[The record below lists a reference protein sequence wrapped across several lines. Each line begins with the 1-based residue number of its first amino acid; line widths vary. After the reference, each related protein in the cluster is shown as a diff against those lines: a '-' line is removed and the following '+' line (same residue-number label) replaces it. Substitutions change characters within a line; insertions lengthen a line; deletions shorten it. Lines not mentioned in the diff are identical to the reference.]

1 MAVTAG
7 YDVGG
12 AHLKVALAE
21 DGRTIAVKQ
30 IACPL
35 WQGLD
40 RLDAAFA
47 QVAHLTGRAE
57 RHAATM
63 TGEMCELFPD
73 RRTGVRTLVDRL
85 ISILGPETRIWMG
98 PREFGSA
105 QQAHQDPDCVASTNF
120 LATATLVGKRL
131 GDGLLIDMG
140 STTTDI
146 IPVSAGRPCPRG
158 STDGVRLATSELV
171 YTGFTRSDVATVARD
186 VPFEGRVQ
194 RLAAGNFATM
204 ADVYRILGELPRDA
218 DDHDTSDQRG
228 KSLDESAAR
237 FARSLGHD
245 SADAAL
251 DDWRDAARDIADQQM
266 RAIQEAC
273 SQVLTETPLPDD
285 APVIAAGIGVSLIE
299 TLAKKLAR
307 PCRTF
312 GNLANATD
320 DCRLWATRCAPA
332 AAIALLAEGKV

>member
-21 DGRTIAVKQ
+21 GGRTIAVKQ

-40 RLDAAFA
+40 RLEAAFA
-47 QVAHLTGRAE
+47 QAAPLSGRAD
-57 RHAATM
+57 RFAATM

-73 RRTGVRTLVDRL
+73 RRIGVFALVDRL
-85 ISILGPETRIWMG
+85 TAFLGPETRIWMG
-98 PREFGSA
+98 PRGFGNA

-131 GDGLLIDMG
+131 GEGLLVDMG

-146 IPVSAGRPCPRG
+146 IPVSARRPCPRG
-158 STDGVRLATSELV
+158 LTDGARLATSELV
-171 YTGFTRSDVATVARD
+171 YTGLTRSDVATIARD
-186 VPFEGRVQ
+186 VTFKARTQ

-204 ADVYRILGELPRDA
+204 ADVYRILGELPHDA
-218 DDHDTSDQRG
+218 DNHDTSDQRG
-228 KSLDESAAR
+228 KSLDESVAR

-266 RAIQEAC
+266 RAIRDAC
-273 SQVLTETPLPDD
+273 LEVLTKTPLPND
-285 APVIAAGIGVSLIE
+285 APVVAAGIGASLIE
-299 TLAKKLAR
+299 TLASKLAR
-307 PCRTF
+307 PCRIF
-312 GNLANATD
+312 GDLANATD
-320 DCRLWATRCAPA
+320 DSRLWATRCAPA
-332 AAIALLAEGKV
+332 VAVALLAADEN

>member
-1 MAVTAG
+1 
-7 YDVGG
+7 
-12 AHLKVALAE
+12 
-21 DGRTIAVKQ
+21 
-30 IACPL
+30 
-35 WQGLD
+35 
-40 RLDAAFA
+40 
-47 QVAHLTGRAE
+47 
-57 RHAATM
+57 
-63 TGEMCELFPD
+63 
-73 RRTGVRTLVDRL
+73 
-85 ISILGPETRIWMG
+85 
-98 PREFGSA
+98 
-105 QQAHQDPDCVASTNF
+105 
-120 LATATLVGKRL
+120 
-131 GDGLLIDMG
+131 LL
-140 STTTDI
+140 S
-146 IPVSAGRPCPRG
+146 
-158 STDGVRLATSELV
+158 
-171 YTGFTRSDVATVARD
+171 
-186 VPFEGRVQ
+186 
-194 RLAAGNFATM
+194 AGNFSNM
-204 ADVYRILGELPRDA
+204 DYVYRILGELPHETH
-218 DDHDTSDQRG
+218 DHDTSEQRG
-228 KSLDESAAR
+228 KTLDESAAR